1 MMSLVKPFFGGNW
14 KMNYGPR
21 AARDYIEAFSRAYEA
36 RDDRTVVFFP
46 PAVSLTEF
54 GSAARGRPDLRL
66 GVQDVY
72 WEESGAFT
80 GSISAPMAGEA
91 GAEFALAGH
100 SERRHVFGDS
110 DEDVARKVAAISE
123 AGLVP
128 VLCVGEKLE
137 ERDQGEVRDVVV
149 RQVQAG
155 LGRLD
160 DESAAKV
167 VIAYE
172 PVWAIGTGR
181 TASPEDANEAHG
193 IIRSTVGERMGRSA
207 AERLAIIYG
216 GSVKPDNV
224 EELLAAPEIDGALV
238 GGASLKPG
246 DFAAICQ
253 ASGR

>member
-1 MMSLVKPFFGGNW
+1 MSQVKPFFGGNW

-21 AARDYIEAFSRAYEA
+21 AAREYVDAFTDAYEA

-46 PAVSLTEF
+46 PALSVSEF
-54 GSAARGRPDLRL
+54 RSAARGRPDLRL

-80 GSISAPMAGEA
+80 GSISAPMAREA

-100 SERRHVFGDS
+100 SERRHLFGDS
-110 DEDVARKVAAISE
+110 DEDVARKVAAINE
-123 AGLVP
+123 ARIVP

-137 ERDQGEVRDVVV
+137 ERDRGELHEVVV

-155 LGRLD
+155 LSRLD
-160 DESAAKV
+160 DESGAQV

-181 TASPEDANEAHG
+181 TASPDDANEAHA
-193 IIRSTVGERMGRSA
+193 IVRSILGGRMGSEA
-207 AERLAIIYG
+207 AGRVAIIYG

-238 GGASLKPG
+238 GGASLKPD
-246 DFAAICQ
+246 DFAAICR